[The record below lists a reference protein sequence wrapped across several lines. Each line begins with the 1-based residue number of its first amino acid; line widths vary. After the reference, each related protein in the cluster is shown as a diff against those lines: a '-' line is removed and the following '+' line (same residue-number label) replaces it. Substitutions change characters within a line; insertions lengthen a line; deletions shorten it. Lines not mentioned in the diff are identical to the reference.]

1 MMNDYKVIKFALAI
15 LLSLCFS
22 SVQAQEKGMVTGVVT
37 DANTGDPLPG
47 ATVKIVGSYSG
58 AATDVRGNFDIF
70 VEPGTVELEI
80 SFIGNETKKET
91 FEIAPGEIKQ
101 LNVAL
106 GANVTELEA
115 VTITA
120 TLEGQMR
127 ALNQQK
133 SADNLKNIVSADQ
146 IGKFP
151 DQNAAESLQ
160 RVPGVN
166 IQRDEGDGRF
176 VLVRGLAPQFTNIS
190 VNGEQIPSP
199 DAGAR
204 FVALDAIPAAQL
216 ASLEVTKA
224 ITPDMDGDAIGGS
237 VNLVTP
243 TASSEELKISG
254 SGSLEYNNGI
264 EKTAGQGSLSLSQR
278 LAKGKFGY
286 IVSGSYSA
294 SRKGSDRYELDG
306 WDGDHPDGL
315 DEFIIGDYEIDR
327 DRIGVS
333 ATLDYDL
340 SSSSK
345 IYLRS
350 LYSELKELEQRR
362 ETYNGAE
369 EDEGTLEFETGKEL
383 KHRQEDQGV
392 YSFNLG
398 GSHVSSKFK
407 LDYEVSYS
415 KAFQKTPFNDKI
427 TFVNDED
434 VSWGVNLDDVLNPK
448 LTNYTYDGS
457 PSAFGVSENYIFDKS
472 EQSSTVAEDE
482 NITAKINVALP
493 FTLGENLGEIKFGGK
508 TRFKDKFYRYDSFR
522 EFELND
528 DADDLALIPFQSDY
542 TDNNFMAGDLG
553 ETIGFFPDHSSYFA
567 YQDENLSDFDVD
579 DEILA
584 EESALEAY
592 KASEDVYAG
601 YAQGKINIKK
611 LMILG
616 GLRYELTKVRYEN
629 SIWDADEEQA
639 VAQIED
645 NDYSFLLPMLHFK
658 YSLNSNVN
666 IRAAVTRSYA
676 RPNFEDLV
684 QGAEIAAE
692 DEEASIS
699 NPALKP
705 VGSWNFDIFGEKY
718 FGTVG
723 LLSGGVFAKRMNDF
737 IYQQTTLGDIL
748 DYTDF
753 EITQSI
759 NGDLAILY
767 GFEVAWQQNLTF
779 LPGALKGIG
788 IYANYT
794 FTESN
799 AEVENF
805 AQGGELTEIDLPGQ
819 TKHVGNLALSYAIG
833 GFNARA
839 SINFNGSYISEIDGG
854 DLVYIDGRRQ
864 IDLSLSQ
871 SFMDKKLTGFIQLN
885 NITDENQ
892 IEYYNTSATPKQRE
906 QYGFW
911 GRAGLKFN
919 L

>member
-1 MMNDYKVIKFALAI
+1 MMNDYNVIKFAFAI

-22 SVQAQEKGMVTGVVT
+22 SVRAQEKCMVTGVVT

-47 ATVKIVGSYSG
+47 ATVKIVGSYAG
-58 AATDVRGNFDIF
+58 TATDVRGSFDIF

-80 SFIGNETKKET
+80 SFIGNESKMES
-91 FEIAPGEIKQ
+91 FEITAGEVKQ
-101 LNVAL
+101 LDVAL
-106 GANVTELEA
+106 DANVTELEA

-160 RVPGVN
+160 RVPGIN

-204 FVALDAIPAAQL
+204 FVALDAIPASQL

-243 TASSEELKISG
+243 TASSEELKVSG
-254 SGSLEYNNGI
+254 SATMEYNDGI
-264 EKTAGQGSLSLSQR
+264 EKTSGQGGLSLSQR
-278 LAKGKFGY
+278 IADGKFGY

-306 WDGDHPDGL
+306 WEGDHPDGL
-315 DEFIIGDYEIDR
+315 DEFIIGDYEINR
-327 DRIGVS
+327 DRIGIS
-333 ATLDYDL
+333 ATLDYKL
-340 SSSSK
+340 NSSNK
-345 IYLRS
+345 FYLRS

-362 ETYNGAE
+362 ETNNAAE
-369 EDEGTLEFETGKEL
+369 EDEGELEFETTKEL

-392 YSFNLG
+392 YSINLG
-398 GSHVSSKFK
+398 GNHVTSKLK
-407 LDYEVSYS
+407 LDYEVSFS

-427 TFVNDED
+427 TLANDED
-434 VSWGVNLDDVLNPK
+434 VSWGVNLDNVLNPS
-448 LTNYTYDGS
+448 LTNYTYDGN
-457 PSAFGVSENYIFDKS
+457 PSGFGVSENYIFDSS
-472 EQSSTVAEDE
+472 EKSSTLAEDR
-482 NITAKINVALP
+482 NITGKFNIAIPIN
-493 FTLGENLGEIKFGGK
+493 LGENTGEIKFGGK
-508 TRFKDKFYRYDSFR
+508 TRFKEKYYRFDTFQ
-522 EFELND
+522 EFELAD
-528 DADDLALIPFQSDY
+528 GADDLALTQFQNDY
-542 TDNNFMAGDLG
+542 TDDNFMAGDLG
-553 ETIGFFPDHSSYFA
+553 QPIGFFPDHSRYFA
-567 YQDENLSDFDVD
+567 YQDNNASDFEVD
-579 DEILA
+579 DTILD

-592 KASEDVYAG
+592 TASEDVYAG
-601 YAQGKINIKK
+601 YLQGKVNVKK

-616 GLRYELTKVRYEN
+616 GLRYELTKVLYEN

-639 VAQIED
+639 VAQIVD
-645 NDYSFLLPMLHFK
+645 SDYSFLLPMLHFK
-658 YSLNSNVN
+658 YAVN
-666 IRAAVTRSYA
+666 NNTNLRAAVTRSYA

-692 DEEASIS
+692 DEEASIA
-699 NPALKP
+699 NPNLKP
-705 VGSWNFDIFGEKY
+705 VDSWNFDIFGEKY

-723 LLSGGVFAKRMNDF
+723 LLSGGVFAKRMNNF

-748 DYTDF
+748 EYTDF

-759 NGDLAILY
+759 NGDLAVLY
-767 GFEVAWQQNLTF
+767 GFELAWQQNLTF
-779 LPGALKGIG
+779 LPGVLKGIG
-788 IYANYT
+788 VYANYT

-805 AQGGELTEIDLPGQ
+805 AQGEDFTEIELPGQ
-819 TKHVGNLALSYAIG
+819 SKHVGNVALSYAIG

-839 SINFNGSYISEIDGG
+839 SINFNGSFISEIDGG
-854 DLVYIDGRRQ
+854 DLVYIDGRKQ

-892 IEYYNTSATPKQRE
+892 IELYNTSATPKQRE
-906 QYGFW
+906 QYGFS
-911 GRAGLKFN
+911 GRMGLKFN